1 MIIMIG
7 YIYKIH
13 CNITG
18 EDYYG
23 STTCAVAVRIYT
35 HVHKGTVNRPCV
47 SDQIISRK
55 NWTYE
60 VMEEI
65 NYEEK
70 KELLIRERYYIEN
83 YPCINII
90 IPYRTKEEWREYDK
104 LKRRRYRLN
113 PDLIRREREQAAIK
127 NDCPC
132 GGRYRND
139 SRSAHFRTDRHKRY
153 IDDN

>member
-7 YIYKIH
+7 YIYKIQ

-18 EDYYG
+18 ETYYG
-23 STTCAVAVRIYT
+23 STTCAVEVRIYT
-35 HVHKGTVNRPCV
+35 HVHKGTVNRPCI

-60 VMEEI
+60 VIEEV

-70 KELLIRERYYIEN
+70 KELLIRERYYIET

-90 IPYRTKEEWREYDK
+90 IPYRTPDEWREYNK

-113 PDLIRREREQAAIK
+113 PDLVRREREHEKIK
-127 NDCPC
+127 HDCPC
-132 GGRYRND
+132 GGKYTNG
-139 SRSAHFRTDRHKRY
+139 SRAEHFRTNKHKRY
-153 IDDN
+153 IGDN